1 VSVRVLTQLVID
13 CPRAEVAAY
22 AADPDNATRWYVNIK
37 TVEWQTARPLAVGS
51 RVAFV
56 AEFLRRRVA
65 YVYEITH
72 LEPGRRLVMRTAEG
86 PFPMQTTYTWEDAD
100 GGGTLMS
107 LENAGDPSGF
117 GRLATP
123 FIARS
128 MRRAN
133 RKDLELLKRTLEA
146 GGGAPADRPEPHE

>member
-13 CPRAEVAAY
+13 RPRAEVAAY

-37 TVEWQTARPLAVGS
+37 TVEWQTPPPLAVGS

-56 AEFLRRRVA
+56 AEFLGRRVA
-65 YVYEITH
+65 YVYEIMRLT
-72 LEPGRRLVMRTAEG
+72 PGRRLVMRTAEG

-100 GGGTLMS
+100 GDSTLMS

-117 GRLATP
+117 GRLASP

-133 RKDLELLKRTLEA
+133 RKDLGLLKRILESD
-146 GGGAPADRPEPHE
+146 GGAPADRPEPHE